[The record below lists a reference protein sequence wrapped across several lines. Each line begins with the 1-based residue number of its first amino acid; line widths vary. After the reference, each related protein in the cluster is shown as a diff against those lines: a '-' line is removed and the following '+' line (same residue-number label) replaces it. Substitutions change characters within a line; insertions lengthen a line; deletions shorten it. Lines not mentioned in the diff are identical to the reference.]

1 LGAER
6 ADWTVFRRK
15 VADSVGEIRSAVS
28 RDQASFLIA
37 GIAGAKQLA
46 TQPRPE
52 PLYDRFAESGSR
64 PRERDD
70 W

>member
-1 LGAER
+1 VAE
-6 ADWTVFRRK
+6 
-15 VADSVGEIRSAVS
+15 SVGEIRSAVS

-52 PLYDRFAESGSR
+52 PLYDCFAESGSR